1 MSVVL
6 TNMEDASY
14 ELQKG
19 CVLRR
24 GPFDLRGSTGT
35 KEGEEHK
42 QGQLKYMKRVKEEQ
56 ELSSTR
62 QVPAFSV
69 LRSGRYISRFPF
81 IQFYNSVASRVG

>member
-1 MSVVL
+1 
-6 TNMEDASY
+6 MEDASY

-35 KEGEEHK
+35 KEGEDVKEHK

-56 ELSSTR
+56 ELSCTR

-69 LRSGRYISRFPF
+69 LRSGRYVSRFPF

>member
-1 MSVVL
+1 MLCQMSRVL

-35 KEGEEHK
+35 REGEDFKEHK
-42 QGQLKYMKRVKEEQ
+42 QAQLKYMKRVKE
-56 ELSSTR
+56 LSCTR

-69 LRSGRYISRFPF
+69 L
-81 IQFYNSVASRVG
+81 